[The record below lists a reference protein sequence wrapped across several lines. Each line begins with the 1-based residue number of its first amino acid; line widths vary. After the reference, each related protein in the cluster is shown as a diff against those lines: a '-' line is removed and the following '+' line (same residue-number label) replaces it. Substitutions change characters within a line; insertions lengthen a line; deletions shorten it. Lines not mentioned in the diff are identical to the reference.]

1 MIQVYYYRRRLYKQL
16 HAVCGQRDIS
26 VGEGGKLRLLEG
38 DHPAFT
44 VIVGMALL
52 AGMGTAAP
60 MLVAAQSPDSVETA
74 PKGHYAALNA
84 LPDWGGTWTLSFEM
98 PKPGG
103 APVPPPQPAL
113 KGKYLEKYLAW
124 QRAAQKNHGE
134 AAHRGSYCTPPG
146 MPVIMMSPQYPIEF
160 LFNPGRVTTHHE
172 AWMQWRNIYT
182 DGRGHSADADP
193 TFNGESIG
201 HWEGTTL
208 VVDTVG
214 IKDTLEIGMG
224 MKHSAKLHIIE
235 HIHLSEDKADTLVD
249 EMTLED
255 PLALAKPWS
264 TVLTFKRSRGD
275 QLLEFICEE
284 NDRNPVD
291 ASGNAE
297 LK

>member
-1 MIQVYYYRRRLYKQL
+1 MIAGL
-16 HAVCGQRDIS
+16 AAADS
-26 VGEGGKLRLLEG
+26 KL
-38 DHPAFT
+38 
-44 VIVGMALL
+44 
-52 AGMGTAAP
+52 
-60 MLVAAQSPDSVETA
+60 AAQGGSTEESL

-84 LPDWGGTWTLSFEM
+84 LPDWGGIWTLSFEM
-98 PKPGG
+98 PPAGS
-103 APVPPPQPAL
+103 PFVPPPQPVL
-113 KGKYLEKYLAW
+113 KGEYLEKYQAW
-124 QRAAQKNHGE
+124 QLAAQRNHGE
-134 AAHRGSYCTPPG
+134 APHPGSYCAPPG

-160 LFNPGRVTTHHE
+160 LFTPGRVTTHHE

-182 DGRGHSADADP
+182 DGRGHSTDADP

-201 HWEGTTL
+201 HWEGGTL

-214 IKDTLEIGMG
+214 VKDSLEIGMG

-235 HIHLSEDKADTLVD
+235 RIHLAKDKPDTLLD
-249 EMTLED
+249 EMTVED
-255 PLALAKPWS
+255 PLALEKPWS
-264 TVLTFKRSRGD
+264 TKLTFRRSRGD